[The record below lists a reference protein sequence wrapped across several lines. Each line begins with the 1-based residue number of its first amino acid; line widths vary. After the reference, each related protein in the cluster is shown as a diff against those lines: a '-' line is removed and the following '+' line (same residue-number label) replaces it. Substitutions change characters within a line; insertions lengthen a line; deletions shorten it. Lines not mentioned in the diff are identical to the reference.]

1 MTTKAEEV
9 LNEMKKC
16 INKVDMYEKAERDI
30 KNLTNLS
37 LDDLV
42 EEIAMNGL
50 NDKVEKVKVPKFIAD
65 WIETWK
71 GDGRTILHSMS
82 AAEYEVTKYNN
93 PVGKWL
99 TGGRITEHDIKNQTL
114 FISAWLNG
122 YEIEEEKEGFEV
134 GGYYFADNMICRVD
148 KMHEHLVQMEL
159 YDFEVSDRPVVRI
172 FNDDA
177 TCLKGI
183 RKATDE
189 EIKLFKRA
197 EMYHKHGR
205 KLDELKVGDLLI
217 DKDEDDEIFQIEE
230 HHGTYE
236 YVEDIQVGLD
246 IEIYLTVEEQQE
258 AYKKIVG
265 E

>member
-1 MTTKAEEV
+1 MTNKLEEV
-9 LNEMKKC
+9 LKELQESH
-16 INKVDMYEKAERDI
+16 V
-30 KNLTNLS
+30 L
-37 LDDLV
+37 
-42 EEIAMNGL
+42 
-50 NDKVEKVKVPKFIAD
+50 VEKVKVPKFIAD

-205 KLDELKVGDLLI
+205 KLDELKVDDFVKSGNDIYQITQTKGFVESII
-217 DKDEDDEIFQIEE
+217 DGKHE
-230 HHGTYE
+230 
-236 YVEDIQVGLD
+236 L
-246 IEIYLTVEEQQE
+246 YLTLEEAQE
-258 AYKKIVG
+258 AHKKIVG

>member
-1 MTTKAEEV
+1 MTTKTEEV

-50 NDKVEKVKVPKFIAD
+50 NDKAEKVKVPKFIAD
-65 WIETWK
+65 WIETWQ
-71 GDGRTILHSMS
+71 GDGRTILHAMS

-99 TGGRITEHDIKNQTL
+99 TGGRITEHDIKNQMI
-114 FISAWLNG
+114 FVSAWLNG
-122 YEIEEEKEGFEV
+122 YEIEEEKAKFEV
-134 GGYYFADNMICRVD
+134 GEYYTIGLGISSREIFMVISAEDKLKAKSYRVS
-148 KMHEHLVQMEL
+148 
-159 YDFEVSDRPVVRI
+159 YDHFRI
-172 FNDDA
+172 MSTA
-177 TCLKGI
+177 LKGNSFVVTDS
-183 RKATDE
+183 KLATDE

-205 KLDELKVGDLLI
+205 KLDELKVGDFVR
-217 DKDEDDEIFQIEE
+217 DKTDGEI
-230 HHGTYE
+230 
-236 YVEDIQVGLD
+236 
-246 IEIYLTVEEQQE
+246 
-258 AYKKIVG
+258 
-265 E
+265 